1 MKITKKFMSLLLALT
16 LCLSLASVAFAATAP
31 TATID
36 TSRTAS
42 LNLYKYDFTSANKEG
57 ILEWD
62 TYISTGL
69 PDKAV
74 EEALAPY
81 ALQGVIFTYV
91 KVADITTYSAQEADG
106 YKDMV
111 LYAMAE
117 NQATTQ
123 LLTALGLS
131 AADAYR
137 SENKT
142 LYFTSDKLIDAL
154 NAKQQE
160 NVSNLKNALEQFV
173 AEQGGT
179 NLPETDQNGHTSANG
194 LALGLYLV
202 VETYVPENVFTTT
215 APFFVSLPM
224 TTIDGKEW
232 NYDVTVYPKN
242 ETDQP
247 TLEKTL
253 RESKPDTGKHNG
265 KTDDIADGYAHT
277 GTGSDGDVVDYQI
290 ISTLPKITSNATALT
305 TYTFSDTLSKGIEYN
320 KKDVKLEWFKDAAC
334 TQKIATWDEAS
345 GKFTVTYGT
354 AANDATTMEI
364 AMTPAGLDE
373 INNADTVYD
382 ATSLFR
388 GYSNCTLRITYTG
401 TVNSS
406 ADVVYGDNGNPNTVI
421 LTWKR
426 TNTSYYDTLQDDC
439 HFYSYGMDLT
449 KKFSD
454 SKGNFA
460 NVQFVI
466 HNDTDNYWV
475 KAQLNDAEGIYY
487 VTDHMAEE
495 AQATKFVPVSVGGQ
509 PGKVVVKGLE
519 DDTYTIT
526 EVATDAGYTLLKDA
540 IKVVITSKGNGTICS
555 VCGKEGVTA
564 TATVNGDPVKM
575 TEDNSS
581 LSAIVPLSVVNTKGF
596 DLPGTGDR
604 GTWMFAVG
612 GALLLCAGLACL
624 GVVIAKQKKNVKH

>member
-1 MKITKKFMSLLLALT
+1 MKKFFSLLLALT

-31 TATID
+31 NATID
-36 TSRTAS
+36 TGRTAS
-42 LNLYKYDFTSANKEG
+42 LSLYKYDFTSANKDG

-74 EEALAPY
+74 EEALASY
-81 ALQGVIFTYV
+81 ALQGVVFTYL

-111 LYAMAE
+111 LYAMTE
-117 NQATTQ
+117 SGATTQ

-131 AADAYR
+131 PADAYR
-137 SENKT
+137 SESKT
-142 LYFTSDKLIDAL
+142 LYFTSDKLVDAL

-160 NVSNLKNALEQFV
+160 NSSNLKNALERLV
-173 AEQGGT
+173 ADHGGT

-194 LALGLYLV
+194 LDLGLYLI

-215 APFFVSLPM
+215 NPFFLSLPS

-232 NYDVTVYPKN
+232 NYDLTVYPKN

-265 KTDDIADGYAHT
+265 KTDDITDGYAHT

-305 TYTFSDTLSKGIEYN
+305 AYTFNDTLSKGIDYN

-334 TQKIATWDEAS
+334 TQKVAAWDEAS
-345 GKFTVTYGT
+345 GKFTVAYGT
-354 AANDATTMEI
+354 AGNGATTMEI

-382 ATSLFR
+382 AARLFR
-388 GYSNCTLRITYTG
+388 GYSSCTLRITYTG

-406 ADVVYGDNGNPNTVI
+406 AEVVCGDNGNPNTVK

-449 KKFSD
+449 KKFND
-454 SKGNFA
+454 DEGNFA

-475 KAQLNDAEGIYY
+475 KAQLNEAEGIYY
-487 VTDHMAEE
+487 VTGHVAEE
-495 AQATKFVPVSVGGQ
+495 AQGTKFIPVSAGDQ
-509 PGKVVVKGLE
+509 PGKVIIKGLE

-526 EVATDAGYTLLKDA
+526 EVATDAGYTLLEEA
-540 IKVVITSKGNGTICS
+540 VKVVITSKGNGVVCP
-555 VCGKEGVTA
+555 VCGKEGITA
-564 TATVNGDPVKM
+564 TAAVNGDPVTM
-575 TEDNSS
+575 TEDNGSV
-581 LSAIVPLSVVNTKGF
+581 SAIVPLTVVNTKGF
-596 DLPGTGDR
+596 DLPRSGDH
-604 GTWMFAVG
+604 GTWLFAVG
-612 GALLLCAGLACL
+612 GAILFCAGIACL
-624 GVVIAKQKKNVKH
+624 AVVMLKQKKAAKH

>member
-1 MKITKKFMSLLLALT
+1 MKKFFSLLLALT

-31 TATID
+31 NATID
-36 TSRTAS
+36 TSRTANLS
-42 LNLYKYDFTSANKEG
+42 LYKYDFTSANKDG

-81 ALQGVIFTYV
+81 ALQGVVFTYL

-117 NQATTQ
+117 SGATTQ

-131 AADAYR
+131 SADAYR
-137 SENKT
+137 TENKT
-142 LYFTSDKLIDAL
+142 LYFTSDKLVDAL

-160 NVSNLKNALEQFV
+160 NSSNLKNALERLV
-173 AEQGGT
+173 ADHGGT
-179 NLPETDQNGHTSANG
+179 NLPETDQNGHTAASD
-194 LALGLYLV
+194 LALGLYLL

-215 APFFVSLPM
+215 TPFFLSLPS

-232 NYDVTVYPKN
+232 NYDLTVYPKN

-265 KTDDIADGYAHT
+265 KTDDITDGYAHT

-290 ISTLPKITSNATALT
+290 ISTLPQITSNATALT
-305 TYTFSDTLSKGIEYN
+305 AYTFDDTLSKGIDYN

-334 TQKIATWDEAS
+334 TQKVTTWDEAS
-345 GKFTVTYGT
+345 GKFSVTYGT
-354 AANDATTMEI
+354 AGNGATTMEI
-364 AMTPAGLDE
+364 AMTPAGLVE
-373 INNADTVYD
+373 INNAATVYD
-382 ATSLFR
+382 ASSLFR
-388 GYSNCTLRITYTG
+388 GYSNCTLRITYAG

-406 ADVVYGDNGNPNTVI
+406 AEVVYGDNGNPNTVK

-439 HFYSYGMDLT
+439 HFYSYGLDLT
-449 KKFSD
+449 KKFND

-475 KAQLNDAEGIYY
+475 KAQLNEAEGIYY

-495 AQATKFVPVSVGGQ
+495 TEATKFIPVSAGEQ
-509 PGKVVVKGLE
+509 PGKIIVKGLE
-519 DDTYTIT
+519 DDAYTIT
-526 EVATDAGYTLLKDA
+526 EVATDAGYTLLEEA
-540 IKVVITSKGNGTICS
+540 VKVVITSKGNGVVCP
-555 VCGKEGVTA
+555 VCGKEGITA
-564 TATVNGDPVKM
+564 TAAVNGDPVTM
-575 TEDNSS
+575 AEDNGSV
-581 LSAIVPLSVVNTKGF
+581 SATVVNTKGF
-596 DLPGTGDR
+596 DLPHSGDH

-612 GALLLCAGLACL
+612 GAILFCAGIACL
-624 GVVIAKQKKNVKH
+624 AFVMFKQKKTAKH